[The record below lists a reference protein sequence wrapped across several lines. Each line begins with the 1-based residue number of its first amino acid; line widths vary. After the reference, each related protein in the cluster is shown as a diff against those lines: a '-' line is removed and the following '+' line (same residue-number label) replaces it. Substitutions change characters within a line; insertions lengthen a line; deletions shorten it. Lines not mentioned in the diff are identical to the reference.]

1 MRKTVEMVALCM
13 VVFVWA
19 VTANAVLG
27 RNPLPAKIPTHF
39 NAAGQPDGWGTPGM
53 LWLVP
58 VVGTVIYLLMTL
70 AARYPA
76 AFHFPMRTTVSAR
89 RKLEAIALSM
99 ISWLKVEVI
108 CLLAGIQYATIRFA
122 RNGEGTLSPVLMPL
136 VLVAVFG
143 TITWHIAAMR
153 RVARAA

>member
-13 VVFVWA
+13 VVFGWA

-76 AFHFPMRTTVSAR
+76 AFHFPMRATVSAR
-89 RKLEAIALSM
+89 RKLEAIAISM

-108 CLLAGIQYATIRFA
+108 CL
-122 RNGEGTLSPVLMPL
+122 
-136 VLVAVFG
+136 
-143 TITWHIAAMR
+143 
-153 RVARAA
+153 